1 MYHHMARSGF
11 VTGQIRLEN
20 NVILTTRLDREF
32 DLILLLQKALY
43 HARIFTHPGMIA
55 AELTRVFQVVG
66 IGKTQKHRDIFVDI
80 DALDEVLS
88 ISVPVYNEETVVY
101 AATFKTFLRARPDQ
115 VKGQWNQVINKIR
128 EEHAA
133 MKVEHRCN
141 EGESNE

>member
-1 MYHHMARSGF
+1 MARSGF

-20 NVILTTRLDREF
+20 NVVLTTRLDREF
-32 DLILLLQKALY
+32 DLILFLQKALY

-66 IGKTQKHRDIFVDI
+66 IGKTQKPRDIFVDI

-101 AATFKTFLRARPDQ
+101 AATFKAFLRARPDQ
-115 VKGQWNQVINKIR
+115 VKGQWNKVISTLR
-128 EEHAA
+128 EEHDA
-133 MKVEHRCN
+133 MKAEHRSD
-141 EGESNE
+141 EVGSNE